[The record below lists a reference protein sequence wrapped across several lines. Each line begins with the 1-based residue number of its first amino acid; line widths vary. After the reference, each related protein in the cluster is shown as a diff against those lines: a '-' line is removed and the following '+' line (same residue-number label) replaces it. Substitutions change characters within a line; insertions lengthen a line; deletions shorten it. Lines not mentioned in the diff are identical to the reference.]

1 MLENR
6 PDDRARYRFAADML
20 PVTRR
25 PIVVMQ
31 PAEGSDGLAL
41 TDGATIF
48 MSLDDEAS
56 MVDAREL
63 AERLNERVRRLG
75 YVSAQA

>member
-1 MLENR
+1 MLEKQ

-25 PIVVMQ
+25 PVVVMQ
-31 PAEGSDGLAL
+31 PADGSDGLEL
-41 TDGATIF
+41 TEGATIF

-56 MVDAREL
+56 MKDAREL
-63 AERLNERVRRLG
+63 AERLNDRVQRLG